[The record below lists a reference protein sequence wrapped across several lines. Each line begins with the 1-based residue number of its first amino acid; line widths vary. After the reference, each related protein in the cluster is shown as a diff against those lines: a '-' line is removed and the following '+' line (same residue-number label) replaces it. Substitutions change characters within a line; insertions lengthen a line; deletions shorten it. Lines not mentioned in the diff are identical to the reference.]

1 MGTSLGACVFSIVTM
16 YHKWDANPVTIIYGA
31 ELEPVSTVPFPAVTI
46 CPLIKSRIEVFN
58 LTQAYETLSRNISL
72 DEQSVRMLR
81 ALAHVCPFIKN
92 WKEFKDSS
100 KEDIVF
106 DLRTMVHS
114 LKSLM
119 VLCWW
124 RSSVVPCES
133 IMMERLVDDGI
144 CYTFNSLAL
153 HEIYRV
159 DQISP
164 DFLNFSNIAP
174 QSDWI
179 RDYGYRPGAG
189 LNAYPNLPLTNGLIS
204 GVIVVSLARQ
214 IDYEP
219 LCTGTYTGFKL
230 AVHTPDEVAWTD
242 DRFYRLDKLTTLML
256 DLSPKVTRASKK
268 LRNLSP
274 FRRNCYF
281 SDERSLRFFKLY
293 NQINCVAE
301 CISNYTLTKCGCVKF
316 SMPRATNTKVCDA
329 SKIDC
334 YQNSFLALYEMMVRA
349 NLAGVKFHSCNCMP
363 SCSSVDYG
371 VAISHDVFNYHDF
384 PVELDFATNG
394 VDPSLV
400 MVSFKDRNYAS
411 MLRREMLGIN
421 QAIAELG
428 GLFTLLLGASM
439 LSLAEI
445 VYYCCIRWLRRER
458 PKRIKIVGAYVPPSR
473 GHRIQVRVDPWAKR
487 QRVSH

>member
-1 MGTSLGACVFSIVTM
+1 
-16 YHKWDANPVTIIYGA
+16 
-31 ELEPVSTVPFPAVTI
+31 
-46 CPLIKSRIEVFN
+46 
-58 LTQAYETLSRNISL
+58 
-72 DEQSVRMLR
+72 
-81 ALAHVCPFIKN
+81 
-92 WKEFKDSS
+92 
-100 KEDIVF
+100 
-106 DLRTMVHS
+106 
-114 LKSLM
+114 
-119 VLCWW
+119 
-124 RSSVVPCES
+124 
-133 IMMERLVDDGI
+133 
-144 CYTFNSLAL
+144 
-153 HEIYRV
+153 
-159 DQISP
+159 
-164 DFLNFSNIAP
+164 
-174 QSDWI
+174 
-179 RDYGYRPGAG
+179 
-189 LNAYPNLPLTNGLIS
+189 
-204 GVIVVSLARQ
+204 
-214 IDYEP
+214 
-219 LCTGTYTGFKL
+219 
-230 AVHTPDEVAWTD
+230 
-242 DRFYRLDKLTTLML
+242 ML

-394 VDPSLV
+394 YVYEGVEVDDTIQFILQSRPQFGDGFLQRSQLRV
-400 MVSFKDRNYAS
+400 Q
-411 MLRREMLGIN
+411 LRREMLGIN